1 MNKIQEIK
9 PMKNRIKDGFTLGEL
24 LIVVAIIGV
33 LVAISIPVFSGQ
45 LEKAREAT
53 DLANVRSA
61 YAEVMADAITENT
74 SSETYNPTTKRYSKT
89 VQLKQKV
96 ENFQTNGGDVNVAGI
111 TSGDKTHWLGRVL
124 PEGDCTVYYDRDTD
138 SVTLLWSDY
147 SVKIKYQWI
156 QNNGTLSLSSNLSSS
171 SWPASSIPNAID
183 AKVDS
188 GQSLVI
194 SSLSDLEDKDKTAL
208 TKAMKDGYRFEIGF
222 FVTDTNGKI
231 AVDHGYEV
239 LSQTNTI
246 TCYISTDE
254 KYLSKEAG
262 ADGANVNSQVLKT
275 GDDCQVAIQIYKV
288 LYDSDGNRTNT
299 CVKMNDEEAAE
310 ITKLISFNK
319 GTGN

>member
-1 MNKIQEIK
+1 
-9 PMKNRIKDGFTLGEL
+9 MKNRIKDGFTLGEL

-188 GQSLVI
+188 GQRLVI
-194 SSLSDLEDKDKTAL
+194 RPLPTESKAL
-208 TKAMKDGYRFEIGF
+208 TKAMTDGYRFEIGF

-246 TCYISTDE
+246 ACPISTKEYD
-254 KYLSKEAG
+254 LSKEAG
-262 ADGANVNSQVLKT
+262 ADGKKVTSGVLKE

-319 GTGN
+319 GTDN